1 MHTAVTVPQL
11 CPVFPVVELYPQRMP
26 CLCVLSG
33 LCRNNDGL
41 YSIYPWLMY
50 EDMDDLIKSGK
61 FLVCLLLLPVATVC
75 AATGQLLEQLRSDH
89 AALVSA
95 EHDFHDRRER
105 GVLNGTEVIDYA
117 AYVARLH
124 RQVAED
130 CMALADSGIPAP
142 SDISC
147 LTNTAVLIAPVPVD
161 QSGERT
167 SAEKTGDLEAEL
179 FRGMGEFDEMLLR
192 EQERIKAATPHAAGG
207 GGGGSGSGGAGGES
221 GTDGSEGAE
230 ASGGDGEGQVGEDS
244 GGSPTYGAGSGPG
257 SSQRQGNNGAP
268 PDTPDGNDDDVV
280 ARQLR
285 EAAEKETDPVLKK
298 KLWEEYRKYKEG
310 TY

>member
-1 MHTAVTVPQL
+1 MRP
-11 CPVFPVVELYPQRMP
+11 
-26 CLCVLSG
+26 
-33 LCRNNDGL
+33 
-41 YSIYPWLMY
+41 
-50 EDMDDLIKSGK
+50 GK
-61 FLVCLLLLPVATVC
+61 LLVYLLLLPATIAC
-75 AATGQLLEQLRSDH
+75 ATDSLLLERLRSDH

-95 EHDFHDRRER
+95 EHDFHSRRER
-105 GVLNGTEVIDYA
+105 GVLNGSEVIDYA

-130 CMALADSGIPAP
+130 CVELAASGIPAP
-142 SDISC
+142 PEISC
-147 LTNTAVLIAPVPVD
+147 ATDTSVLIAPVPVD
-161 QSGERT
+161 QSAERT
-167 SAEKTGDLEAEL
+167 SAEKTADLEAEL

-207 GGGGSGSGGAGGES
+207 GGGGGGAGSGGAGGES
-221 GTDGSEGAE
+221 GTDGSEGSE
-230 ASGGDGEGQVGEDS
+230 GSEGSGGDGEGQVVEGS

-268 PDTPDGNDDDVV
+268 PGTPDGNDDDVV

-310 TY
+310 IY

>member
-1 MHTAVTVPQL
+1 MHEYLDETM
-11 CPVFPVVELYPQRMP
+11 R
-26 CLCVLSG
+26 
-33 LCRNNDGL
+33 
-41 YSIYPWLMY
+41 
-50 EDMDDLIKSGK
+50 SGK
-61 FLVCLLLLPVATVC
+61 FLVWLLLLPVATVC

-95 EHDFHDRRER
+95 EQDFHARRER
-105 GVLNGTEVIDYA
+105 GVLNGTEVVDYA

-130 CMALADSGIPAP
+130 CVALADNGIPAP
-142 SDISC
+142 PDISC
-147 LTNTAVLIAPVPVD
+147 PTVTSVLVAPVPVD

-167 SAEKTGDLEAEL
+167 SAEKTADLDAEL
-179 FRGMGEFDEMLLR
+179 FNGMGEFDEMLLR
-192 EQERIKAATPHAAGG
+192 EQERIKAATPQVTGG
-207 GGGGSGSGGAGGES
+207 GGGGGQGSGGAGGAS
-221 GTDGSEGAE
+221 GADGSEGSE
-230 ASGGDGEGQVGEDS
+230 SSGGDGDEEEVEGS
-244 GGSPTYGAGSGPG
+244 GGSPTYGAGAGPG
-257 SSQRQGNNGAP
+257 SSRRQGNNGAP
-268 PDTPDGNDDDVV
+268 PGTPNGNDDDVV